1 MQMFLNVR
9 IAEIMF
15 NNVHHLRRTQ
25 LNLNCRLRNRS
36 NFIFHYH
43 YNRLE
48 TFRFED
54 KDDWEDE
61 IKLILKEKI
70 PRQAPLNVFLTRT
83 VGTLIFIEGA

>member
-1 MQMFLNVR
+1 MFLNVR

-36 NFIFHYH
+36 NFLFRYH

-61 IKLILKEKI
+61 IKLNLKEQI
-70 PRQAPLNVFLTRT
+70 PRQAPLYVFLTRN